1 MITSNTGPH
10 GNLETDAIPDP
21 QTGLSLAMCL
31 FGRRIKDFISTLPG
45 QYEPP
50 SNMDRYIK

>member
-31 FGRRIKDFISTLPG
+31 FGRPIKDFISTLPG